1 VNALVT
7 LIFDLSPASAPGR
20 PPLAAGWAGVAC
32 LIGFGAT
39 GVGAAVAS
47 ILCAAV
53 AGSVVSIMA
62 NYTGHFPWNDEN
74 IVYYWHFWY
83 TWGDFWG
90 YHYRIPHWHY
100 EGADAW

>member
-1 VNALVT
+1 
-7 LIFDLSPASAPGR
+7 
-20 PPLAAGWAGVAC
+20 
-32 LIGFGAT
+32 
-39 GVGAAVAS
+39 
-47 ILCAAV
+47 
-53 AGSVVSIMA
+53 MA